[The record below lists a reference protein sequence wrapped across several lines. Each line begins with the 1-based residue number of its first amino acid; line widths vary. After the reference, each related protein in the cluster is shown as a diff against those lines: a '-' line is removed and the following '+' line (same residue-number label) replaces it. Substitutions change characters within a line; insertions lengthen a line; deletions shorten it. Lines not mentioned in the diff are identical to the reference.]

1 MSSYRSVGILPMFA
15 ILLLGASFAKR
26 SYGDEP
32 VPKTEAEVIKKL
44 QGKWKLVSTTVDGRL
59 LGKENYGEYV
69 TTYEGNVA
77 TVSVNDNRRGSF
89 QITLRPAKEISEIDL
104 KSLENPTRPANQ
116 GIYKFDGDTLTMCT
130 NPRPVAARPKG
141 FASVIGTGDILEV
154 YEKIK

>member
-1 MSSYRSVGILPMFA
+1 MFVRITTKTGRSRQAEKFDSDSSV
-15 ILLLGASFAKR
+15 
-26 SYGDEP
+26 D
-32 VPKTEAEVIKKL
+32 V
-44 QGKWKLVSTTVDGRL
+44 QTV
-59 LGKENYGEYV
+59 
-69 TTYEGNVA
+69 
-77 TVSVNDNRRGSF
+77 NRRGSF